1 MKDEG
6 IAEGRVRLI
15 LHGAPLGMCVEEL
28 RERPRLALARVAA
41 IVEPVVEQEDG
52 SVLQHR
58 RKRREDLG
66 LCPAQIQPDLRAPA
80 RTAHAEISRAESAG
94 RMWMRAS
101 ALLPWFCVATGVGSA
116 LGPGLTC
123 YPA

>member
-1 MKDEG
+1 M
-6 IAEGRVRLI
+6 I
-15 LHGAPLGMCVEEL
+15 
-28 RERPRLALARVAA
+28 
-41 IVEPVVEQEDG
+41 
-52 SVLQHR
+52 
-58 RKRREDLG
+58 RKRVDTEQG
-66 LCPAQIQPDLRAPA
+66 DLRVFANA
-80 RTAHAEISRAESAG
+80 TEQASIRAYSAG